1 MSNTAP
7 RWLTWVSIL
16 FVVWNLFGI
25 AAFIMQWN
33 LSPAD
38 IAQLPEAQQQMWAQM
53 GSVTWAA
60 YAVAV
65 LSGSFAAALLL
76 LRKKWAVGAF
86 LLNVAALL
94 LQFSNP
100 LSFAFGAGELQMMVF
115 PLFIIAVAIVEL
127 FLTRK
132 WRKLGWLN

>member
-1 MSNTAP
+1 MENTAP
-7 RWLTWVSIL
+7 RWLKWVGIL
-16 FVVWNLFGI
+16 FLVWNLFGI

-33 LSPAD
+33 RTAAD
-38 IAQLPEAQQQMWAQM
+38 IAKLPEEQQQMWAQM
-53 GSVTWAA
+53 GPVTWAA

-86 LLNVAALL
+86 LVNVAALL

-100 LSFAFGAGELQMMVF
+100 LSFAFGAGERQMMVF

>member
-1 MSNTAP
+1 MENTAP
-7 RWLTWVSIL
+7 RWLTWVGIL
-16 FVVWNLFGI
+16 FLAWNLFGI

-65 LSGSFAAALLL
+65 VSGTFAALMALF
-76 LRKKWAVGAF
+76 RKKLAVDAF
-86 LLNVAALL
+86 LVNVAALL

-100 LSFAFGAGELQMMVF
+100 LSFAFGAGERQMMVF

-132 WRKLGWLN
+132 WRKLSWLN

>member
-7 RWLTWVSIL
+7 PWFTWVGIL
-16 FVVWNLFGI
+16 FLVWNLFGI
-25 AAFIMQWN
+25 VAFVTQWN
-33 LSPAD
+33 LGAAD

-65 LSGSFAAALLL
+65 LSGTIAAVLLL
-76 LRKKWAVGAF
+76 LRKKWSVGAF
-86 LLNVAALL
+86 LVNVAALL

-100 LSFAFGAGELQMMVF
+100 LGFAFGADQLGMMVF
-115 PLFIIAVAIVEL
+115 PLFIIAVGIMEL

-132 WRKLGWLN
+132 WRNLGWLN